1 MASTTSAVDQLPK
14 VHHFKLSDGLE
25 LQVNVTGFSNG
36 HNAKVEIQLKNSS
49 RAWILH
55 WGCTYHGNTKW
66 FFPADR
72 PPGTAV
78 YKQVA
83 LQTPFTKRG
92 DIDVI
97 FIELRDPKIHAIEFV
112 IKDGRYDK
120 WMKLGQ
126 GNFQIQI
133 PKCATDNPP
142 LVIPND
148 LIERKAYSI
157 WESKGRP
164 QSSPI
169 QQKQQ
174 NYDDALR
181 EIQSLLLKGVS
192 LNELQASSR
201 AATNNA
207 VAIEHSIQ
215 RSGLYS
221 ASNNIVVVK
230 KEEQPI
236 QTSASSRA
244 ATNNAVAI
252 KKEEQSI
259 QRSGLYSASNNSV
272 IVMKEEQQFQTSY
285 SLRRRHDIQ
294 KWLHKSSQDEG
305 KKPTPSLSLIDVIEN
320 SVGGENVILR
330 QSYDVCNYKIVVFL
344 KVVTGDYH
352 VLVAAN
358 TKGSTVLHW
367 GVSNL
372 TPKEWLAPPKDM
384 LPEKSKLLDAAC
396 QTYFTDISSTKGT
409 FQLVD
414 INLQQRKFAG
424 IQFVIWSGGSWIN
437 NNGANFFVGL
447 NSYSPSGKIEHDG
460 RGIIKWLLNEI
471 SQREK
476 EAERSLMHRFCIATE
491 LTERCKSEGDMGL
504 IGILVWLRF
513 MACRQLNWNKNYNV
527 KPREISEAQDKFT
540 NLLEKIYLEQP
551 NNREIVRL
559 VLGCVGRG
567 GEGHSGQRIRDEILV
582 LQRNN
587 NCKGGMMEEWHQKLH
602 NNSSPDDVVICEA
615 LLNYVRCGFR
625 IDVYWK
631 TLTERGLTKSVL
643 ASYDRPIVSEPK
655 FSPDTKDGL
664 IRDLTSYLKTLKAV
678 HSGSDLE
685 SAIDICLSIPQGHG
699 FMDAY
704 RTASSVGLPL
714 KLREYLQFIKA
725 HISDTSVGP
734 LMEKLLESRIEL
746 RPSIVT
752 SHGRLKDLIFLDIAL
767 DSAVR
772 TTMERGLGNL
782 NSSDVPAIMFFTTL
796 VLENLCLSS
805 VDNEELIYCTKDLY
819 RVCESYKPSDANWAL
834 QTKAVVD
841 RIRLALADKAEYYQ
855 KKIQPSVQYLGRLL
869 SVEKGVIDTFTEE
882 LIRTGS
888 AGSLSMLINRLD
900 PILRKF
906 ANLGC
911 WQVIS
916 PAEVRGFV
924 VNVNELISVQ
934 HKVYREPTVIVA
946 NKVSGEEEIPD
957 GAVAVLTSDLPDVL
971 AHVSIRARNSKI
983 LFASCLDQ
991 NVYKDLK
998 LKQGK
1003 VVSILLKLGNLIFMD
1018 ISSSSLSPTYAL
1030 SSSGSRGLHF
1040 SKKRFSGKYAISL
1053 QEFSTEMVGAKSCN
1067 IRFLSE
1073 RLPSW
1078 IKLPASI
1085 AIPFGVFE
1093 TILSDDINKEQAKQ
1107 IYNLSKL
1114 VDSGD
1119 LSKLRAIQE
1128 TVHQIKAPTR
1138 LILELKNK
1146 MKSLR
1151 IPWLEDESANLWNR
1165 AWEAIIRVWASK
1177 WNERAYISCRKGSLN
1192 HSDICMAILVQEI
1205 IRADYA
1211 FVIHT
1216 KNPISGDASE
1226 IYTEVVRGL
1235 GETLVGAYPGRAMS
1249 FTTRKTNLKS
1259 HNVIGY
1265 PSKSIGLYVKQSIIF
1280 RSDSNGEDLK
1290 GYAGAG
1296 LYDSLPMD
1304 KAQEVVLD
1312 YSNDPLVV
1320 DKAFQASLFTRIAE
1334 AGKLIEGLFGCPQ
1347 DIEGVVRNG
1356 EVYVVQSR
1364 PQI

>member
-1 MASTTSAVDQLPK
+1 MASTTSAVCQLPK
-14 VHHFKLSDGLE
+14 VHDYKLSDGLE

-36 HNAKVEIQLKNSS
+36 QDAKVEIQLKNSS

-55 WGCTYHGNTKW
+55 WGCTYPKNKKW
-66 FFPADR
+66 FFPVDR

-78 YKQVA
+78 YKQMA
-83 LQTPFTKRG
+83 LQTPFMKRE

-97 FIELRDPKIHAIEFV
+97 LIQLRDPKIHAIEFV

-120 WMKLGQ
+120 WIKLGQ

-133 PKCATDNPP
+133 PKYVTDNPP
-142 LVIPND
+142 LLIPKD
-148 LIERKAYSI
+148 LIERKAYTI

-164 QSSPI
+164 HSSPI
-169 QQKQQ
+169 QQKQ

-181 EIQSLLLKGVS
+181 EIQSMLSKGVS
-192 LNELQASSR
+192 LNDLQASSR
-201 AATNNA
+201 DATNN
-207 VAIEHSIQ
+207 VVSIKKEEQSIQ
-215 RSGLYS
+215 RSGQASSCAATNNVVSIKKEEQSIQRSGQYA

-236 QTSASSRA
+236 QTS
-244 ATNNAVAI
+244 
-252 KKEEQSI
+252 
-259 QRSGLYSASNNSV
+259 
-272 IVMKEEQQFQTSY
+272 Y
-285 SLRRRHDIQ
+285 SLRRRYDVQ
-294 KWLHKSSQDEG
+294 KWLNKYSQDEE
-305 KKPTPSLSLIDVIEN
+305 KKPTPLSPIDVVEN

-330 QSYDVCNYKIVVFL
+330 QSYHVCNYEIVVL
-344 KVVTGDYH
+344 VKVVAGDCH
-352 VLVAAN
+352 VLVAGN
-358 TKGSTVLHW
+358 TKGATVLHW
-367 GVSNL
+367 GVSSL
-372 TPKEWLAPPKDM
+372 TPNEWLAPPKDM
-384 LPEKSKLLDAAC
+384 LPENSKLLDAAC
-396 QTYFTDISSTKGT
+396 QTYFTDISNAKGA

-414 INLQQRKFAG
+414 INLQKRKFAG
-424 IQFVIWSGGSWIN
+424 IQFVIWSGGSWIK
-437 NNGANFFVGL
+437 NNGANFLVGL
-447 NSYSPSGKIEHDG
+447 NSYSPNGKIEHDG
-460 RGIIKWLLNEI
+460 RGILKWLLNEI

-504 IGILVWLRF
+504 IGIFVWLRF

-540 NLLEKIYLEQP
+540 NLLQKIYLEQP
-551 NNREIVRL
+551 SNREIVKL
-559 VLGCVGRG
+559 AMGCVGRG
-567 GEGHSGQRIRDEILV
+567 GEGQSGQRIRDEILV

-643 ASYDRPIVSEPK
+643 ASYDRPILSEPK
-655 FSPDTKDGL
+655 FSPDTREGL

-685 SAIDICLSIPQGHG
+685 STIDICLSTPEGHG
-699 FMDAY
+699 LMGAY
-704 RTASSVGLPL
+704 RNPSSVGLTL
-714 KLREYLQFIKA
+714 KLQDYLQFIKA
-725 HISDTSVGP
+725 HTGDTSIGP

-746 RPSIVT
+746 RPRIVT
-752 SHGRLKDLIFLDIAL
+752 SHGRLKDLLFLDLAL

-772 TTMERGLGNL
+772 TTMERGLANL

-841 RIRLALADKAEYYQ
+841 RIRLALADKAEFYQ
-855 KKIQPSVQYLGRLL
+855 KKIQPSVQYLGPLL
-869 SVEKGVIDTFTEE
+869 YVEKGAIDTFTEE

-1003 VVSILLKLGNLIFMD
+1003 VVSILLKLGNLIIMD
-1018 ISSSSLSPTYAL
+1018 ISSSTL
-1030 SSSGSRGLHF
+1030 SSKYAPSSSSSRGLF
-1040 SKKRFSGKYAISL
+1040 SKKRFKGKFAISL

-1067 IRFLSE
+1067 IRLLSE

-1078 IKLPASI
+1078 IKLPVSI

-1093 TILSDDINKEQAKQ
+1093 TILSDDINKEQAEQ

-1114 VDSGD
+1114 VDNGD

-1138 LILELKNK
+1138 LILELKSK

-1151 IPWLEDESANLWNR
+1151 IPWLEEESVNFWNR

-1177 WNERAYISCRKGSLN
+1177 WNERAYISCRKDSLN
-1192 HSDICMAILVQEI
+1192 HNDICMAILVQEI

-1226 IYTEVVRGL
+1226 IYSEVVRGL

-1312 YSNDPLVV
+1312 YSNDPLVI

-1334 AGKLIEGLFGCPQ
+1334 AGKLIEGLFGCAQ
-1347 DIEGVVRNG
+1347 DIEGVVRSG
-1356 EVYVVQSR
+1356 EIYVVQSR

>member
-1 MASTTSAVDQLPK
+1 MASTTSAVCQLPK
-14 VHHFKLSDGLE
+14 VHYFKLSDGLE

-36 HNAKVEIQLKNSS
+36 QDAKVEIQLKNSS

-55 WGCTYHGNTKW
+55 WGCTYPKNTKW
-66 FFPADR
+66 FFPVDR

-78 YKQVA
+78 YKQMA
-83 LQTPFTKRG
+83 LQTPFMKRE

-97 FIELRDPKIHAIEFV
+97 LIQLRDPKIHSIEFV

-120 WMKLGQ
+120 WIKLGH

-133 PKCATDNPP
+133 PKYATDNPP
-142 LVIPND
+142 LLIPKD
-148 LIERKAYSI
+148 LIERKAYTI

-164 QSSPI
+164 HSSPI
-169 QQKQQ
+169 QQKQ

-181 EIQSLLLKGVS
+181 EILSMLSKGVS
-192 LNELQASSR
+192 LNDLQASSHD
-201 AATNNA
+201 ATNN
-207 VAIEHSIQ
+207 VVSIKKEEQSIQ
-215 RSGLYS
+215 RSGQAISRAATKNVVSIKKEEQSIQRSGQYA

-230 KEEQPI
+230 KEEQP
-236 QTSASSRA
+236 T
-244 ATNNAVAI
+244 
-252 KKEEQSI
+252 
-259 QRSGLYSASNNSV
+259 
-272 IVMKEEQQFQTSY
+272 QTSY
-285 SLRRRHDIQ
+285 SLRRRHDVQ
-294 KWLHKSSQDEG
+294 KWLNKYSQDKG
-305 KKPTPSLSLIDVIEN
+305 KKPTPLSLTEVVEN

-330 QSYDVCNYKIVVFL
+330 QPYHVCNYEIVVL
-344 KVVTGDYH
+344 VKVVAGDCH
-352 VLVAAN
+352 VLVAGN
-358 TKGSTVLHW
+358 TKGDTVLHW
-367 GVSNL
+367 GVSSL

-384 LPEKSKLLDAAC
+384 LPAKSKLLDAAC
-396 QTYFTDISSTKGT
+396 QTYFTDISTATGA

-414 INLQQRKFAG
+414 INLQKRKFAG
-424 IQFVIWSGGSWIN
+424 IQFVICSGGSWIN

-447 NSYSPSGKIEHDG
+447 NSYSSNRKIEHDG
-460 RGIIKWLLNEI
+460 RDILKWLLDEI

-491 LTERCKSEGDMGL
+491 LTDLCKSEGGMGL

-513 MACRQLNWNKNYNV
+513 MACRKLNWNRNYNV

-540 NLLEKIYLEQP
+540 NLLQKIYLEQP
-551 NNREIVRL
+551 SNREIVRL
-559 VLGCVGRG
+559 VMGCVGRG
-567 GEGHSGQRIRDEILV
+567 GEGQSGQRIRDEILV

-643 ASYDRPIVSEPK
+643 ASYDRPILSEPK
-655 FSPDTKDGL
+655 FSPDTREGL

-685 SAIDICLSIPQGHG
+685 SAIDICLSIPEGHG
-699 FMDAY
+699 LMGAY
-704 RTASSVGLPL
+704 INPSSVGLTP
-714 KLREYLQFIKA
+714 KLQDYLQFIKA
-725 HISDTSVGP
+725 HTGDTSIGP

-752 SHGRLKDLIFLDIAL
+752 SHGRLKDLIFLDLAL
-767 DSAVR
+767 DSAIR
-772 TTMERGLGNL
+772 TSMERGFANL

-819 RVCESYKPSDANWAL
+819 RVCDSYKPSDANWAL

-841 RIRLALADKAEYYQ
+841 RIRLALADKAEFYQ
-855 KKIQPSVQYLGRLL
+855 KKIQPSVQYLGPLL
-869 SVEKGVIDTFTEE
+869 SVEKGAIDTFTEE

-924 VNVNELISVQ
+924 VNVNKLISVQ

-1003 VVSILLKLGNLIFMD
+1003 VVSILLKLGNLIIMD
-1018 ISSSSLSPTYAL
+1018 ISSSTL
-1030 SSSGSRGLHF
+1030 SSKYAPSSSSSRGLF
-1040 SKKRFSGKYAISL
+1040 SKKRFNGKFAISL
-1053 QEFSTEMVGAKSCN
+1053 QEFSTEMVGAKSYN
-1067 IRFLSE
+1067 ISLLSE

-1078 IKLPASI
+1078 IKLPVSI

-1114 VDSGD
+1114 VDNGE

-1138 LILELKNK
+1138 LIPELKSK

-1151 IPWLEDESANLWNR
+1151 IPWLEEESVNFWNR

-1192 HSDICMAILVQEI
+1192 HNDICMAILVQEI

-1216 KNPISGDASE
+1216 KYPISGDASE
-1226 IYTEVVRGL
+1226 IYSEVVRGL

-1312 YSNDPLVV
+1312 YSNDPLVI

-1334 AGKLIEGLFGCPQ
+1334 AGKLIEGLFGCAQ
-1347 DIEGVVRNG
+1347 DIEGVVRSG
-1356 EVYVVQSR
+1356 EIYVVQSR

>member
-1 MASTTSAVDQLPK
+1 MASTTSAVCQLPK
-14 VHHFKLSDGLE
+14 VHDYKLSDGLE

-36 HNAKVEIQLKNSS
+36 QDAKVEIQLKNSS

-55 WGCTYHGNTKW
+55 WGCTYPKNKKW
-66 FFPADR
+66 FFPVDR

-78 YKQVA
+78 YKQMA
-83 LQTPFTKRG
+83 LQTPFMKRE

-97 FIELRDPKIHAIEFV
+97 LIQLRDPKIHAIEFV

-120 WMKLGQ
+120 WIKLGQ

-133 PKCATDNPP
+133 PKYVTDNPP
-142 LVIPND
+142 LLIPKD
-148 LIERKAYSI
+148 LIERKAYTI

-164 QSSPI
+164 HSSPI
-169 QQKQQ
+169 QQKQ

-181 EIQSLLLKGVS
+181 EIQSMLSKGVS
-192 LNELQASSR
+192 LNDLQASSR
-201 AATNNA
+201 DATNN
-207 VAIEHSIQ
+207 VVSIKKEEQSIQ
-215 RSGLYS
+215 RSGQASSCAATNNVVSIKKEEQSIQRSGQYA

-236 QTSASSRA
+236 QTS
-244 ATNNAVAI
+244 
-252 KKEEQSI
+252 
-259 QRSGLYSASNNSV
+259 
-272 IVMKEEQQFQTSY
+272 Y
-285 SLRRRHDIQ
+285 SLRRRYDVQ
-294 KWLHKSSQDEG
+294 KWLNKYSQDEE
-305 KKPTPSLSLIDVIEN
+305 KKPTPLSPIDVVEN

-330 QSYDVCNYKIVVFL
+330 QSYHVCNYEIVVL
-344 KVVTGDYH
+344 VKVVAGDCH
-352 VLVAAN
+352 VLVAGN
-358 TKGSTVLHW
+358 TKGATVLHW
-367 GVSNL
+367 GVSSL
-372 TPKEWLAPPKDM
+372 TPNEWLAPPKDM
-384 LPEKSKLLDAAC
+384 LPENSKLLDAAC
-396 QTYFTDISSTKGT
+396 QTYFTDISNAKGA

-414 INLQQRKFAG
+414 INLQKRKFAG
-424 IQFVIWSGGSWIN
+424 IQFVIWSGGSWIK
-437 NNGANFFVGL
+437 NNGANFLVGL
-447 NSYSPSGKIEHDG
+447 NSYSPNGKIEHDG
-460 RGIIKWLLNEI
+460 RGILKWLLNEI

-504 IGILVWLRF
+504 IGIFVWLRF

-540 NLLEKIYLEQP
+540 NLLQKIYLEQP
-551 NNREIVRL
+551 SNREIVKL
-559 VLGCVGRG
+559 AMGCVGRG
-567 GEGHSGQRIRDEILV
+567 GEGQSGQRIRDEILV

-643 ASYDRPIVSEPK
+643 ASYDRPILSEPK
-655 FSPDTKDGL
+655 FSPDTREGL

-685 SAIDICLSIPQGHG
+685 STIDICLSTPEGHG
-699 FMDAY
+699 LMGAY
-704 RTASSVGLPL
+704 RNPSSVGLTL
-714 KLREYLQFIKA
+714 KLQDYLQFIKA
-725 HISDTSVGP
+725 HTGDTSIGP

-746 RPSIVT
+746 RPRIVT
-752 SHGRLKDLIFLDIAL
+752 SHGRLKDLLFLDLAL

-772 TTMERGLGNL
+772 TTMERGLANL

-841 RIRLALADKAEYYQ
+841 RIRLALADKAEFYQ
-855 KKIQPSVQYLGRLL
+855 KKIQPSVQYLGPLL
-869 SVEKGVIDTFTEE
+869 YVEKGAIDTFTEE

-1003 VVSILLKLGNLIFMD
+1003 VVSILLKLGNLIIMD
-1018 ISSSSLSPTYAL
+1018 ISSSTL
-1030 SSSGSRGLHF
+1030 SSKYAPSSSSSRGLF
-1040 SKKRFSGKYAISL
+1040 SKKRFKGKFAISL

-1067 IRFLSE
+1067 IRLLSE

-1078 IKLPASI
+1078 IKLPVSI

-1093 TILSDDINKEQAKQ
+1093 TILSDDINK
-1107 IYNLSKL
+1107 
-1114 VDSGD
+1114 
-1119 LSKLRAIQE
+1119 
-1128 TVHQIKAPTR
+1128 
-1138 LILELKNK
+1138 ILELKSK

-1151 IPWLEDESANLWNR
+1151 IPWLEEESVNFWNR

-1177 WNERAYISCRKGSLN
+1177 WNERAYISCRKDSLN
-1192 HSDICMAILVQEI
+1192 HNDICMAILVQEI

-1226 IYTEVVRGL
+1226 IYSEVVRGL

-1312 YSNDPLVV
+1312 YSNDPLVI

-1334 AGKLIEGLFGCPQ
+1334 AGKLIEGLFGCAQ
-1347 DIEGVVRNG
+1347 DIEGVVRSG
-1356 EVYVVQSR
+1356 EIYVVQSR

>member
-1 MASTTSAVDQLPK
+1 MASTASGVGKVD
-14 VHHFKLSDGLE
+14 HFKLSDGLE
-25 LQVNVTGFSNG
+25 LQVNVTGFTNG
-36 HNAKVEIQLKNSS
+36 HNAKVELQLKNSS

-66 FFPADR
+66 FFPVDR

-78 YKQVA
+78 YKQMA
-83 LQTPFTKRG
+83 LQTPFVKRG
-92 DIDVI
+92 DVDVI
-97 FIELRDPKIHAIEFV
+97 LIDLRDPKIHAIEFV

-120 WMKLGQ
+120 WLKLGQ

-133 PKCATDNPP
+133 PKYATDNPLP
-142 LVIPND
+142 LVPKD

-164 QSSPI
+164 ETSQI
-169 QQKQQ
+169 QQKQ

-181 EIQSLLLKGVS
+181 EIQSMLLKGVS
-192 LNELQASSR
+192 LNELQGSSR
-201 AATNNA
+201 AATNTV
-207 VAIEHSIQ
+207 VALKKEEQSTQ
-215 RSGLYS
+215 RSG
-221 ASNNIVVVK
+221 SNTIVVVK
-230 KEEQPI
+230 KEEPPI
-236 QTSASSRA
+236 
-244 ATNNAVAI
+244 
-252 KKEEQSI
+252 
-259 QRSGLYSASNNSV
+259 
-272 IVMKEEQQFQTSY
+272 QTSY
-285 SLRRRHDIQ
+285 SLRRRHDVQ
-294 KWLHKSSQDEG
+294 KWLHKYPKEEG
-305 KKPTPSLSLIDVIEN
+305 KSPMISSSLMDVVES

-330 QSYDVCNYKIVVFL
+330 QSYHVGNYEIVVFL
-344 KVVTGDYH
+344 KVLRGDYH
-352 VLVAAN
+352 VLVAGN

-367 GVSNL
+367 GVSNS

-396 QTYFTDISSTKGT
+396 QTYFTDISTIKGT

-424 IQFVIWSGGSWIN
+424 IQFVIWTGGSWVN
-437 NNGANFFVGL
+437 NNGTNFFVGL
-447 NSYSPSGKIEHDG
+447 NLYSASGKVEHDG
-460 RGIIKWLLNEI
+460 RGILKWLLNEI

-476 EAERSLMHRFCIATE
+476 EAERSLMHRFCIAAE
-491 LTERCKSEGDMGL
+491 LTERCKSEGDLGL

-513 MACRQLNWNKNYNV
+513 MACRQLNWNKNYNI

-540 NLLEKIYLEQP
+540 NLLQKIYLEQP
-551 NNREIVRL
+551 NDREIVRL
-559 VLGCVGRG
+559 IMGCVGRG
-567 GEGHSGQRIRDEILV
+567 GEGNSGQRIRDEILV

-625 IDVYWK
+625 IEVYWK

-643 ASYDRPIVSEPK
+643 ASYDRPILSEPK
-655 FSPDTKDGL
+655 FSPDTKEGL
-664 IRDLTSYLKTLKAV
+664 ILDLTSYLKTLKAV

-685 SAIDICLSIPQGHG
+685 SAIDICLSIPEGYG
-699 FMDAY
+699 IMGGY
-704 RTASSVGLPL
+704 RSASSGGLTL
-714 KLREYLQFIKA
+714 KLQEYLQFIKT
-725 HISDTSVGP
+725 HIGDTSISP

-752 SHGRLKDLIFLDIAL
+752 SHGRSKDLLFLDLAL

-772 TTMERGLGNL
+772 TTVEKGLGNL
-782 NSSDVPAIMFFTTL
+782 NSSNLPEIMFLTTL

-805 VDNEELIYCTKDLY
+805 VNNEDLIYCTKDLY
-819 RVCESYKPSDANWAL
+819 RVCESYKPTDANWAL

-841 RIRLALADKAEYYQ
+841 RIRLALADKSEYYQ
-855 KKIQPSVQYLGRLL
+855 QKIQPTVQYLGHLL
-869 SVEKGVIDTFTEE
+869 SVEKSAIDTVTEE

-900 PILRKF
+900 PILRKI

-924 VNVNELISVQ
+924 VNVHELISVQ
-934 HKVYREPTVIVA
+934 HKVYREPTVIIA

-957 GAVAVLTSDLPDVL
+957 GAVAVLTSDFPDVL

-983 LFASCLDQ
+983 LFASCFDQ

-1003 VVSILLKLGNLIFMD
+1003 MVLIIFKLGNLVIMD
-1018 ISSSSLSPTYAL
+1018 VSSSSLSPKYPL
-1030 SSSGSRGLHF
+1030 SSSSSRGLQL
-1040 SKKRFSGKYAISL
+1040 SRKRFSGKYAISL
-1053 QEFSTEMVGAKSCN
+1053 QEFTTDMVGAKSCN
-1067 IRFLSE
+1067 LRFLSE
-1073 RLPSW
+1073 KLPSW
-1078 IKLPASI
+1078 IKLPVSI

-1093 TILSDDINKEQAKQ
+1093 TILSDDMNKDQAKQ
-1107 IYNLSKL
+1107 IYNLTKL

-1119 LSKLRAIQE
+1119 TLKLRSIQE
-1128 TVHQIKAPTR
+1128 AVHQIKAPMR
-1138 LILELKNK
+1138 LIMELKSK

-1151 IPWLEDESANLWNR
+1151 IPWLEVESSNLWNR

-1177 WNERAYISCRKGSLN
+1177 WNERAYISCRKVSLN
-1192 HSDICMAILVQEI
+1192 HNDICMAILVQEI

-1211 FVIHT
+1211 FVVHT
-1216 KNPISGDASE
+1216 KNPLSGDASE

-1259 HNVIGY
+1259 HSVIGY

-1296 LYDSLPMD
+1296 LYESLPMD

-1320 DKAFQASLFTRIAE
+1320 DRVFQASLFSRIAE
-1334 AGKLIEGLFGCPQ
+1334 AGKLIEDLFGCAQ
-1347 DIEGVVRNG
+1347 DIEGVVKSG